1 MQLARTEI
9 GDTTGIRGVVRDGG
23 ERGAREDVWW
33 VWWVLDSPSCLGSR
47 ASRLTVCTT

>member
-33 VWWVLDSPSCLGSR
+33 VWWVL
-47 ASRLTVCTT
+47 TVLPVSILELVD